1 MNNLTCEIITFI
13 SARNLYMRP
22 VVSWFTDDLKK
33 LKAERRKCERK
44 MLQSGCSH
52 DKELYYKSRDKYSA
66 LLRKT
71 KTSYYSDL
79 IDKCSGNS
87 KKLFR
92 VINSLSKQKSS
103 ESLPPYEDPLILANE
118 FGTFF
123 GRKIE
128 LINDEINKIGVNPI
142 TTEHRLPEVLLKSFS
157 PVSQDDIRGVI
168 SKASN
173 ASCQLDPIPTYL
185 LKDCCD
191 VLCPIITKMI
201 NMSLEKG
208 IVPENWKLALVDPRL
223 KKLGMDLVFENF
235 RPVNN
240 LHFLAKVAEK
250 VVMSQLVNHCNEM
263 HHCLSV
269 NQHIVSSIQLKLRC

>member
-1 MNNLTCEIITFI
+1 MIFPGLNYVSEFLFDIEEFTRCYDTTLLNLLDKHAPIKTKKMV
-13 SARNLYMRP
+13 MRP

-52 DKELYYKSRDKYSA
+52 DKELYYKTRDKYSA
-66 LLRKT
+66 LLCKT

-103 ESLPPYEDPLILANE
+103 ESLPPYEDPLIPANE

-191 VLCPIITKMI
+191 VLCPIITKTT

-223 KKLGMDLVFENF
+223 KKLGIDLLFENF

-240 LHFLAKVAEK
+240 LHFLAKV
-250 VVMSQLVNHCNEM
+250 Q
-263 HHCLSV
+263 
-269 NQHIVSSIQLKLRC
+269 

>member
-1 MNNLTCEIITFI
+1 MPFFVKQRLAII
-13 SARNLYMRP
+13 
-22 VVSWFTDDLKK
+22 
-33 LKAERRKCERK
+33 
-44 MLQSGCSH
+44 
-52 DKELYYKSRDKYSA
+52 
-66 LLRKT
+66 
-71 KTSYYSDL
+71 YSDL

-173 ASCQLDPIPTYL
+173 ASCESCQLDPIPTYL
-185 LKDCCD
+185 LKGDLQSVCKQS
-191 VLCPIITKMI
+191 LC
-201 NMSLEKG
+201 
-208 IVPENWKLALVDPRL
+208 
-223 KKLGMDLVFENF
+223 
-235 RPVNN
+235 
-240 LHFLAKVAEK
+240 LHFCVQNIELY
-250 VVMSQLVNHCNEM
+250 STTIYIFQLLEYN
-263 HHCLSV
+263 
-269 NQHIVSSIQLKLRC
+269 K

>member
-1 MNNLTCEIITFI
+1 MFKDDISGSELCVNSFSDIEEFTRCYDTTLLNLLDKHAPIKTKKMV
-13 SARNLYMRP
+13 MRP

-52 DKELYYKSRDKYSA
+52 DKELYYKTRDKYSA

-142 TTEHRLPEVLLKSFS
+142 TILNIVYLKYCLNPFLLC
-157 PVSQDDIRGVI
+157 R
-168 SKASN
+168 
-173 ASCQLDPIPTYL
+173 
-185 LKDCCD
+185 
-191 VLCPIITKMI
+191 KMI
-201 NMSLEKG
+201 YEEL
-208 IVPENWKLALVDPRL
+208 
-223 KKLGMDLVFENF
+223 F
-235 RPVNN
+235 RKHQMP
-240 LHFLAKVAEK
+240 
-250 VVMSQLVNHCNEM
+250 LVNLIQYQLI
-263 HHCLSV
+263 CLRIAV
-269 NQHIVSSIQLKLRC
+269 MFCVR

>member
-1 MNNLTCEIITFI
+1 
-13 SARNLYMRP
+13 
-22 VVSWFTDDLKK
+22 
-33 LKAERRKCERK
+33 

-52 DKELYYKSRDKYSA
+52 DKELYYKTRDKYSA

-157 PVSQDDIRGVI
+157 P
-168 SKASN
+168 
-173 ASCQLDPIPTYL
+173 C
-185 LKDCCD
+185 
-191 VLCPIITKMI
+191 
-201 NMSLEKG
+201 
-208 IVPENWKLALVDPRL
+208 
-223 KKLGMDLVFENF
+223 
-235 RPVNN
+235 
-240 LHFLAKVAEK
+240 VA
-250 VVMSQLVNHCNEM
+250 
-263 HHCLSV
+263 
-269 NQHIVSSIQLKLRC
+269 R

>member
-1 MNNLTCEIITFI
+1 MSLFFEEFSTYVESIVISTGRLLISGDFNFHVESTDDTNAKRFCELLETFGLTQHVACPTHTSGRTLDLIISRSINDVIITELESTLALSDHSFI
-13 SARNLYMRP
+13 ECNLNMPKPNFVVKVLRFRQLKRIDIPMFKDDISGAELCVNSFSDIEEFTRCYDTTLLNLLDKHAPIKTKKMVMRP

-52 DKELYYKSRDKYSA
+52 DKELYYKTRDKYSA

-118 FGTFF
+118 FGTCIF
-123 GRKIE
+123 R
-128 LINDEINKIGVNPI
+128 
-142 TTEHRLPEVLLKSFS
+142 
-157 PVSQDDIRGVI
+157 
-168 SKASN
+168 SK
-173 ASCQLDPIPTYL
+173 D
-185 LKDCCD
+185 
-191 VLCPIITKMI
+191 
-201 NMSLEKG
+201 
-208 IVPENWKLALVDPRL
+208 
-223 KKLGMDLVFENF
+223 
-235 RPVNN
+235 
-240 LHFLAKVAEK
+240 
-250 VVMSQLVNHCNEM
+250 
-263 HHCLSV
+263 
-269 NQHIVSSIQLKLRC
+269 